1 MLTERAPAFT
11 FEPGGP
17 HGALARGDSG
27 GAGAGGCAES
37 EDRLRMRGDSASATG
52 TNCTC
57 GAEDEARL
65 RMRGDGGGGSAAGCG
80 TTGGRKHKRCVQA
93 KEDRPQMRGSDEG
106 PPEFSSDFFDQKLEL
121 DVSAHGLDADQ
132 LPISIEKVCRVPKR
146 LAKEAAQLAGGDGV
160 ALITDTTKVF
170 QAGGSGQAKKPERL
184 EGEEALRAIDGA
196 DTGSIKARPLGP
208 DQWAEDEDGSP
219 VPTFTALKVKVTD

>member
-1 MLTERAPAFT
+1 MKLLSKISLSAAIAVGLIGAPAAAGAPPETTITGGPAEGAMLTERAPAFT

-65 RMRGDGGGGSAAGCG
+65 RMLGDGGGGSAAGCG

-106 PPEFSSDFFDQKLEL
+106 APPSSAPTSSTRSSSSMCPRMASTQTSSRSRSKRCAESP
-121 DVSAHGLDADQ
+121 SA
-132 LPISIEKVCRVPKR
+132 SRKR
-146 LAKEAAQLAGGDGV
+146 PPSSLV
-160 ALITDTTKVF
+160 AM
-170 QAGGSGQAKKPERL
+170 ASR
-184 EGEEALRAIDGA
+184 
-196 DTGSIKARPLGP
+196 
-208 DQWAEDEDGSP
+208 
-219 VPTFTALKVKVTD
+219 